1 MSKANSANGKGN
13 SFAVIHQE
21 NPPRKKETP
30 MSFHKIAPV
39 KPARKAAPAPHHA
52 ARPAPKHAT
61 KKAAP
66 KPRPVGRQ
74 GR

>member
-13 SFAVIHQE
+13 SPAE
-21 NPPRKKETP
+21 KKENP

-39 KPARKAAPAPHHA
+39 KKQHK
-52 ARPAPKHAT
+52 PAPKHAKPAPKPAA
-61 KKAAP
+61 KKAAAP
-66 KPRPVGRQ
+66 KPRPVSRQ

>member
-1 MSKANSANGKGN
+1 MSKANDTKA
-13 SFAVIHQE
+13 
-21 NPPRKKETP
+21 KKETR

-39 KPARKAAPAPHHA
+39 KKTRKPAPAPKCA
-52 ARPAPKHAT
+52 GKPAPK
-61 KKAAP
+61 KADAP